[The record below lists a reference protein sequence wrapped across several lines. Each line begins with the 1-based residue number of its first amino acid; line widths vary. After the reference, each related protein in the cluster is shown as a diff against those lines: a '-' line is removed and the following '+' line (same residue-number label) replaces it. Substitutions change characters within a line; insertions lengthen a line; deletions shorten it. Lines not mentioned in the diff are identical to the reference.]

1 MLGSMHV
8 WPCRLC
14 ILVLCSLDLCMCHY
28 IYNYAD
34 AKSEDI
40 IQPHIS
46 KYESEITDDEDYF
59 ASYKKPLKIRAAE
72 MREEVVQL
80 YHTVPYNDR

>member
-1 MLGSMHV
+1 
-8 WPCRLC
+8 
-14 ILVLCSLDLCMCHY
+14 MCHY
-28 IYNYAD
+28 IYAD

-46 KYESEITDDEDYF
+46 NYESEIADDEDYF